1 MNDFVKAHKCTY
13 ILEKVIRESDVK
25 SYGNDSSD
33 EVDAIITEQEENE
46 LYSEIERKFL
56 EWFGCDEEN

>member
-13 ILEKVIRESDVK
+13 ILEKVKRESDVK
-25 SYGNDSSD
+25 PYGNDSSD
-33 EVDAIITEQEENE
+33 EADAIITEPEENE
-46 LYSEIERKFL
+46 LYNEIERKFL